1 MTPDAPFI
9 PLPEATAPDARTV
22 TLPPV
27 LAPPPA
33 AQAPS
38 AVAAV
43 PPASPSAAKPRE
55 SSGTGFFVGIGGE
68 VLTNSHVV
76 EECGQVEVRGAVG
89 TVPARLV
96 ARDAANDL
104 AILRTTLTPP
114 KVAGLRLGIRLG
126 EPVAA
131 FGYPLAGMLS
141 TSGNF
146 TLGNVTALTG
156 LGDNT
161 SYLQVSAPVQPG
173 NSGGPL
179 LDGNGNLVGVVTAKL
194 NALKVMV
201 ATNGDIPQNVNFAL
215 KGAVAATFLESNGVA
230 FTAGTT
236 ATAMAPADLADHAKA
251 MSVFVTCR

>member
-1 MTPDAPFI
+1 
-9 PLPEATAPDARTV
+9 
-22 TLPPV
+22 
-27 LAPPPA
+27 
-33 AQAPS
+33 
-38 AVAAV
+38 
-43 PPASPSAAKPRE
+43 
-55 SSGTGFFVGIGGE
+55 
-68 VLTNSHVV
+68 TNAHVV
-76 EECGQVEVRGAVG
+76 EECGRVEVRGPLG
-89 TVPARLV
+89 TVPAQVV

-104 AILRTTLTPP
+104 AILRTGLTPP
-114 KVAGLRLGIRLG
+114 KVAALRMGIRLG

-179 LDGNGNLVGVVTAKL
+179 LDGNGNFVGVVTAKL

-230 FTAGTT
+230 FTVGA
-236 ATAMAPADLADHAKA
+236 AAAPMAPADLADHAKA
-251 MSVFVTCR
+251 MSVFVACR